1 MRFAFF
7 TLVLFL
13 VLSINV
19 SAKEKVIPTS
29 NATKDSISQVLK
41 MQGIELIP
49 DSLIRIAMQK
59 EIQNLPVALAYC
71 ELAKEISQKN
81 QIPAMAMR
89 CTRMQG
95 IIFEMHNQI
104 DSANVYQLEVMDLS
118 QQIPDP
124 EGTMA
129 WITAA
134 IDLAI
139 LNYEKAQR
147 YDLALE
153 WYEAALEKAKS
164 IDDKEQMIYCYFGIG
179 KIHQASYQ
187 YEEAIS
193 WFYQAL
199 SLAKTEANHMAI
211 VSTMHTIGLVHL
223 EMEQIDVA
231 EEIFLEAKSHLDG
244 VPDFDPIEAL
254 YMQGNHYL
262 NAGKSQVDQ
271 NKWVKAMEYFNY
283 ALDFFEKVNNP
294 RDIATTKLYLSR
306 TILELGDHKKAM
318 AYIEKLE
325 ANSQFLGIEEQ
336 ARLYNTLGRIH
347 LKQKQTET
355 ATTYFKQSLAI
366 TTTEDFKSI
375 AQENYQALF
384 EIEQNQE
391 DYKTALQY
399 HIALG
404 ELDSIRYNTAR
415 NQDIAK
421 MRFKYQMSNKER
433 QINQLKNEKQLVTFA
448 SILGF
453 LTVAL
458 LIVIY
463 LFRSRMKNN
472 QMLKEKNAAIT
483 QQLKRLE
490 ESHHALEQFA
500 FVAAHDLKEPLRTI
514 GSFSSLIKRRGGRQS
529 EEERKEYL
537 NFITN
542 AARKLTGLLDDLLL
556 YATIAREM
564 PVQEKHTLK
573 NIIKLSVNHLSQE
586 IAASNAK
593 VEVDISNELALMGKE
608 DHFCKVIHE
617 LILNG
622 IKFNHQQP
630 IIKIESKQVE
640 DQIRVTVTDNGIGME
655 EHYQHKVFN
664 IFHRLDKQSNRS
676 GRGVGLSICKNII
689 EKYNG
694 SITYHKLIKGGTQFV
709 VTLPAP
715 SLRV

>member
-1 MRFAFF
+1 MRFIPFYILLSL
-7 TLVLFL
+7 LVLGTEVF
-13 VLSINV
+13 
-19 SAKEKVIPTS
+19 AKEYVLPVRHSK
-29 NATKDSISQVLK
+29 KDSIRLSLRQ
-41 MQGIELIP
+41 QGVQLVP
-49 DSLIRIAMQK
+49 DSLIRRAMQK
-59 EIQNLPVALAYC
+59 EIQNLPIALAYC
-71 ELAKEISQKN
+71 ELAKDISNTKKDH
-81 QIPAMAMR
+81 ATAMR

-95 IIFEMHNQI
+95 IIFEMHNEI
-104 DSANVYQLEVMDLS
+104 DSATIYQLEVMELS
-118 QQIPDP
+118 KKIDDP
-124 EGTMA
+124 KGTMA

-139 LNYEKAQR
+139 LNYEKANK

-153 WYEAALEKAKS
+153 WYEAALEKAKK
-164 IDDKEQMIYCYFGIG
+164 INDKEQMIYCYFGIG
-179 KIHQASYQ
+179 KIHQAGYQ
-187 YEEAIS
+187 YEEAIH
-193 WFYQAL
+193 WYYQAL
-199 SLAKTEANHMAI
+199 SLAKQEDNHMAI

-223 EMEQIDVA
+223 EMEQVDVA
-231 EEIFLEAKSHLDG
+231 EEIFKEAKSHLDG

-262 NAGKSQVDQ
+262 NAGKSQADQ
-271 NKWVKAMEYFNY
+271 QKWVKGYDYFNQ
-283 ALDFFEKVNNP
+283 ALHYFKKVNNP
-294 RDIATTKLYLSR
+294 RDIAKTELYLSR
-306 TILELGDHKKAM
+306 SILELGDYQKSLTFV
-318 AYIEKLE
+318 EELE
-325 ANSQFLGIEEQ
+325 QNPQFLGVEEQ
-336 ARLYNTLGRIH
+336 ARLFNILGRIQIEKSNIEQAKEYFQKSLDIAKQDA
-347 LKQKQTET
+347 LKNI
-355 ATTYFKQSLAI
+355 SH
-366 TTTEDFKSI
+366 
-375 AQENYQALF
+375 ENYQNLY
-384 EIEQNQE
+384 EIEKNKENFQE
-391 DYKTALQY
+391 ALQY
-399 HIALG
+399 HIALA

-433 QINQLKNEKQLVTFA
+433 QINQLESEKQFVTFA

-453 LTVAL
+453 LTVAFG
-458 LIVIY
+458 IFIY
-463 LFRSRMKNN
+463 LFRSRIENN
-472 QMLKEKNAAIT
+472 KMLKEKNTAIT

-514 GSFSSLIKRRGGRQS
+514 GSFSSLIKRRGSQQS
-529 EEERKEYL
+529 EEERQEYL

-564 PVQEKHTLK
+564 PVQEKHYLK
-573 NIIKLSVNHLSQE
+573 DLIKLSVNHLSQE
-586 IAASNAK
+586 IAASGAK
-593 VEVDISNELALMGKE
+593 VVIESTDKIALMGKE

-630 IIKIESKQVE
+630 LINIEST
-640 DQIRVTVTDNGIGME
+640 QIENQIQLIVTDNGIGME
-655 EHYQHKVFN
+655 EHFQHKVFN

-694 SITYHKLIKGGTQFV
+694 SITYHQLIKGGTKFV

-715 SLRV
+715 LI